1 MSSYWA
7 TSPMSSAPW
16 ARKRARTSSMSSTAN
31 MMRRMPSVFTGAFF
45 GSALTAAG
53 AWNLS
58 SSSRPWPSGVRIIA
72 ISHRTFSSP
81 TIRST
86 QRPST
91 GISPSNSIPSSTKN
105 AFAASRSST
114 TMRTLSIRL
123 SVTSFLPHL
132 TGDARTCRWRITGT
146 LSGQG
151 RATRARGPLQR
162 EGRCRL
168 HSRRGHDRG
177 LLYDLI
183 RPFQQGRGD
192 REAERLGGLG
202 VDHQLERRRLL
213 HGQVGGLGALQD
225 LVHKRG
231 AAPEEIEKARPVR
244 HETPGLHTLPDAVC
258 RRQAAPGCEVCEPC
272 SVGVEHRVRQYE
284 EGSDALFGHRRE
296 YAVELVRTSSL
307 QELKLHSQR
316 PGGDVQFSYREP
328 VVRIVRV
335 REDSHTADLGD
346 GLLEQ
351 LQLFGDPF
359 QAGAA
364 GHPCD
369 VPARAREEPGANRI
383 ANGNHDDGDRLGG
396 VLGCRRRLRPRRCDD
411 EVHLEPDQLGRQ
423 VGQPVDPTFRI
434 SIVDDNILALNP
446 PELAQPLPKCVE
458 QGRPIGRGRQ
468 TKKTY
473 PGQPSHLLSPGSARR
488 GEETASQNPEERP
501 PVHYSITWSARW
513 SSAGGIVRPSAFAVL
528 RLMTSSNV
536 AGSWTGRSA
545 GLAPLIIRS
554 TYI

>member
-1 MSSYWA
+1 MSSYWV

-31 MMRRMPSVFTGAFF
+31 MMRRMPSVFTGVFF

-81 TIRST
+81 TTRST

-272 SVGVEHRVRQYE
+272 SVAVEYRVGHYE
-284 EGSDALFGHRRE
+284 ECSHTLCGHRRE
-296 YAVELVRTSSL
+296 CAVELGGTSGL

-316 PGGDVQFSYREP
+316 PSRDGHFSDRER
-328 VVRIVRV
+328 VVRIGRV
-335 REDSHTADLGD
+335 REDGHTADLGD

-351 LQLFGDPF
+351 LQLFGDDF

-369 VPARAREEPGANRI
+369 VPARAREARDEPGTNRI
-383 ANGNHDDGDRLGG
+383 ANGNHDDRDRPGG
-396 VLGCRRRLRPRRCDD
+396 VLGCRRYLRPRRCDD

-423 VGQPVDPTFRI
+423 VGQPVDPILRI
-434 SIVDDNILALNP
+434 SIVDDDILALNP
-446 PELAQPLPKCVE
+446 PELAQPLPERVE
-458 QGRPIGRGRQ
+458 QGRPIGTGREA
-468 TKKTY
+468 KKTY
-473 PGQPSHLLSPGSARR
+473 PRHLSRLLRVGGERR
-488 GEETASQNPEERP
+488 GEEAES
-501 PVHYSITWSARW
+501 
-513 SSAGGIVRPSAFAVL
+513 
-528 RLMTSSNV
+528 
-536 AGSWTGRSA
+536 
-545 GLAPLIIRS
+545 
-554 TYI
+554 